1 MRAGALRQLLTIQR
15 KVQVGTSALN
25 EPNMVWQDWLVD
37 IFCEVTVR
45 RGREHFDVQTKQ
57 RFSEDVW
64 LFRVRYDEI
73 VGLDPTMQIL
83 HADMKFDIRSPR
95 PDAQFGRDC
104 VIECTVQNA
113 LLGAA
118 PLSISITELISDGV
132 VGQPYGGF
140 TITANGGQ
148 APYSFIEES
157 GSLPPGL
164 FLDSSTGAVAGT
176 PASAGEFSVDIQVND
191 AAGAHAA
198 LPAFLITVTT

>member
-15 KVQVGTSALN
+15 KVQIGTTVLN

-37 IFCEVTVR
+37 LFCEVTVR
-45 RGREHFDVQTKQ
+45 RGREHFDVQSKQ

-118 PLSISITELISDGV
+118 PLSIAITEFISDGV
-132 VGQPYGGF
+132 VGEPYPGF
-140 TITANGGQ
+140 TIAASGGQ

-157 GSLPPGL
+157 GSLPQGL
-164 FLDSSTGAVAGT
+164 SLNPSTGAVTGT
-176 PASAGEFSVDIQVND
+176 PAVPGVFSVDVQVGD
-191 AAGAHAA
+191 AAGAFAI
-198 LPAFLITVTT
+198 LPAFPITVTT